1 MGVKPKMQ
9 ERKFRSNVN
18 RQGALKKKIL
28 NRTDVKQRQNV

>member
-18 RQGALKKKIL
+18 RQGALKQKSV
-28 NRTDVKQRQNV
+28 NRTDVKQRQSV